1 MQNIKLYRKRL
12 KMTQQHLAD
21 LLVCD
26 RTTISKWES
35 GSSEPSKYMMSKI
48 AEVLDCRVE
57 DLIES
62 KEVQK

>member
-1 MQNIKLYRKRL
+1 MQNIKLYRKML

-26 RTTISKWES
+26 RTTISKWEK
-35 GSSEPSKYMMSKI
+35 GSSQPSKYMMIRI

-57 DLIES
+57 DLMES
-62 KEVQK
+62 KEVLK